1 MHGKF
6 CVNATQIT
14 CTQLRPVQHS
24 KSDSF
29 LAGEAKMTLSA
40 PTQIVFWIAIVLAI
54 IALIGWFGVLGAAIG
69 GYSFWILLLGFV
81 VLAVGCLLRGT

>member
-1 MHGKF
+1 
-6 CVNATQIT
+6 
-14 CTQLRPVQHS
+14 
-24 KSDSF
+24 
-29 LAGEAKMTLSA
+29 MTLSA

-69 GYSFWILLLGFV
+69 GDSFWILLLGFV